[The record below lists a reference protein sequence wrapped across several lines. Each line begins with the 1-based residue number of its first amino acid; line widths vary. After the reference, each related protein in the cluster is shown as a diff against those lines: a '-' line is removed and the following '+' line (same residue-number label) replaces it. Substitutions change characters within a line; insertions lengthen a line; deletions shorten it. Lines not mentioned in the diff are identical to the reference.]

1 MEYLSEIVRE
11 LSWNSGSDQAYD
23 YLVKDRN
30 LEISYE
36 DIEDVE
42 NIIDAFISELYQC
55 DPYNNKSI
63 DMNSFVDSVEEK
75 IWQKFETELSSL

>member
-23 YLVKDRN
+23 YLVIDRN
-30 LEISYE
+30 LQISYE

-42 NIIDAFISELYQC
+42 SIIDPYITELYSC

-75 IWQKFETELSSL
+75 VWEKFETELSSL